1 MNQRIYR
8 WVICGCSA
16 VLMFVTTGLSINVF
30 SVYQPYI
37 ISQNQ
42 FTNTQ
47 GSLLVTV
54 AGMVKWYV
62 PARRKDV
69 SFCRNDCLNSS
80 RSDLSSRRRVFIRFE
95 STR

>member
-1 MNQRIYR
+1 MLRLTA
-8 WVICGCSA
+8 SA
-16 VLMFVTTGLSINVF
+16 RPAF
-30 SVYQPYI
+30 SRRYFF
-37 ISQNQ
+37 S
-42 FTNTQ
+42 
-47 GSLLVTV
+47 TV